1 MASAGCSNFPYF
13 YTVASSMG
21 VTISAPLGCFVSFTN
36 SPYYSHEHGSAID
49 IYFQGDSEAFSPVKG
64 RVSQIFKVNSPPSKY
79 FKASSDEQLLIVQA
93 SDNPA
98 FIVRI
103 LHVEN
108 ATPTG
113 TVLNVGDLI
122 GTIPRSGFY
131 DFWTDLH
138 IHVEVRSPENVLRAK
153 GSFGI
158 VPETKN
164 SKLITNSEKASPY
177 FQIVEADDNYCL
189 LDSEVGV
196 ASLSP
201 FVGITC
207 EVGGSYGILDAGIPH
222 YRVGS
227 IHLSSGAKVRQGDK
241 VTLWGV
247 SIGEVLEFR
256 NRLAV
261 FRSYPL
267 EVLLN
272 NQPVRGL
279 SLFPWIGTHPFIK
292 AIPFTPTRPRWTIGE
307 YVQLKLNSLV

>member
-1 MASAGCSNFPYF
+1 MASAGCSNFPCF

-21 VTISAPLGCFVSFTN
+21 VAISAPLGGFVSFTN
-36 SPYYSHEHGSAID
+36 SPYYSHEHGSAVD
-49 IYFQGDSEAFSPVKG
+49 IYFQRDSEAFSPVKG
-64 RVSQIFKVNSPPSKY
+64 RVSQIFRVNSPPSKH
-79 FKASSDEQLLIVQA
+79 FKASNDEQLLIVQA
-93 SDNPA
+93 LDNPA
-98 FIVRI
+98 LVVRI

-108 ATPTG
+108 ATPTN
-113 TVLNVGDLI
+113 TVLDVGDLI
-122 GTIPRSGFY
+122 GSIARSGFY

-177 FQIVEADDNYCL
+177 FRIVEAYDNYCL

-201 FVGITC
+201 FEGIAC
-207 EVGGSYGILDAGIPH
+207 EVSGSYGILDAGIPH

-241 VTLWGV
+241 VTLWGTP
-247 SIGEVLEFR
+247 IGEVLEFR
-256 NRLAV
+256 NGLAV

-267 EVLLN
+267 KILLN

-307 YVQLKLNSLV
+307 YVQLRLNSLV